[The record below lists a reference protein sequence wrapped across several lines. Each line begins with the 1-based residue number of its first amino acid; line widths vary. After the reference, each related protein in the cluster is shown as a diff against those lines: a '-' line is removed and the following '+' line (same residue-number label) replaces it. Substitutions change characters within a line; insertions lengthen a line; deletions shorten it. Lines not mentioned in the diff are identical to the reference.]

1 MKSVFGWLTL
11 VRNRGDA
18 ELNEVKSWFSL
29 TGIDGCIADELK
41 VNYLNDLKNQTS

>member
-11 VRNRGDA
+11 VRNRGEA

-29 TGIDGCIADELK
+29 TGIYGCIAGELK